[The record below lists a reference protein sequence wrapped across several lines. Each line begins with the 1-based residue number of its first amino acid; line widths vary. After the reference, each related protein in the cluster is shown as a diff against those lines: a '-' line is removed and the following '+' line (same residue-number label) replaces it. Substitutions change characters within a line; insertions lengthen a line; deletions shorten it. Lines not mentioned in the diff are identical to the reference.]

1 MARNLG
7 RLFASAIELS
17 TPKLGLS
24 YMRTEA
30 VTLSASN
37 TAVRLIFSSAH
48 HQQQQHEENPS
59 KQEGELSE
67 IKEKIQNEKDDDDHD
82 GEDQG
87 DGVDINEETVKCLS
101 CAQNHG
107 KSWVLLLKRSA
118 LSWSINASISRRL

>member
-7 RLFASAIELS
+7 RLFTSAIELS

-37 TAVRLIFSSAH
+37 TAVQLICSSAH

-87 DGVDINEETVKCLS
+87 DGVDINEETDSPSIRGSNYGLLRSGVKRNIVCF
-101 CAQNHG
+101 
-107 KSWVLLLKRSA
+107 
-118 LSWSINASISRRL
+118 